1 MTDERPSPP
10 RAYLTFTDSAGVQW
24 LVWKVAEASVT
35 QIRGIS
41 GAPESPSLGKAWLVF
56 LATQSGETRRIT
68 PVPKSWRKLSPAE
81 LETLLSEA
89 KPFTRRS

>member
-56 LATQSGETRRIT
+56 LAPQSGETRRIT
-68 PVPKSWRKLSPAE
+68 PVPKGWRKLSPTE
-81 LETLLSEA
+81 LEALVREA
-89 KPFTRRS
+89 RPFTHRS